1 MNRRADFAFWT
12 FVALGGIA
20 AITIAFNV
28 SRSYSATSSNS
39 EIYGHVDRFGDVL
52 QHVREYYVD
61 TPDDAMLIENAI
73 KGMVA
78 GLDPH
83 SSYLNAK
90 SYGEMQVETRGRFG
104 GLGIEV
110 TMEQG
115 LLKVVSP
122 IDESPAAKAG
132 GPTGQRPHHPHR
144 RGAGSGPD
152 A

>member
-12 FVALGGIA
+12 FVALAGIA
-20 AITIAFNV
+20 AITIALNV

-39 EIYGHVDRFGDVL
+39 EIYGQVDRFGDVL

-61 TPDDAMLIENAI
+61 TPDDAMLIENAT
-73 KGMVA
+73 GHGGWSRPAFVC
-78 GLDPH
+78 
-83 SSYLNAK
+83 LNAK

-104 GLGIEV
+104 GLCIS

-122 IDESPAAKAG
+122 IDESPAGKAG
-132 GPTGQRPHHPHR
+132 LQANDLITHIDEEPEW
-144 RGAGSGPD
+144 A
-152 A
+152 